1 MSLQSVLDKINFD
14 EGGFLGIGGFSDAEK
29 NRMTTAITNL
39 YNGSSTAR
47 EILLKMVAWEEGTE
61 LDIKKENNKFG
72 AYLTEGTRTM
82 EEGDLLIDLDF
93 LDDLGLLFISNT
105 GVLTAASLER
115 ALIHEIIHN
124 VELLSDNANTT
135 TITVGDDVQGDTVR
149 RTNEVMA
156 ELGEPEVGR
165 VTYNAVPQVGN
176 ASYQT
181 GVSYT
186 QGNTIDIGAAGSPDL
201 DFSTSAVSTND
212 LLLGTDTS
220 NVLRGGAGDD
230 YLYGFGGRDV
240 LTGGRGNDYI
250 DGGAGNDIVVFNG
263 KRDDVIVTQVNDT
276 TYTMVDQRS
285 GSPFGTDT
293 LVNIERAKFNDGVFE
308 LSELVVKAGQNVML
322 AVDLSGSMGDDLAAV
337 KARATEI
344 VNAIFGSDDAPMGSR
359 LAITF
364 FNDTGSLGTILP
376 FTDQRDIA
384 DRKQAALDAIAS
396 LSLKGGGLEPLNEA
410 ILYGINGG
418 AGDWAAGA
426 TANRLIVFSDEPAAD
441 PQLRSQVLQA
451 LQANQGIAYES
462 ELPQTPRAF
471 QGLIYDQPF
480 GQDITPEVE
489 TPPLEILSV
498 LIGDNPNAANDF
510 QELAEA
516 TGGGVYQAE
525 NADEVVDALLSAIQG
540 EPSEGVV
547 SRPGIKFG
555 SLGSYAQAQAS
566 YQQWQ
571 EDHPDTPV
579 EDVSFASYLLTF
591 GHGYHRM
598 ETSEAKTVLPSQYD
612 YQGGLL
618 FGPEGYVLPEQFD
631 SLTVGSALGQPFT
644 VDIALE
650 DFADP
655 DGESGP
661 ALSVVD
667 TLQAEISNL
676 YLAYFGRA
684 PDAEGLM
691 YWFKALYS
699 ESLTLGQVASGF
711 SNAAEFNATYGND
724 VADTTLVTAAY
735 QNLLGRTPG
744 EEGLNYWLDRLTT
757 ESRESFVLS
766 LAQGA
771 FALDGSPTDRQL
783 LMNKHEVALHY
794 AEQVFLDED
803 DVFESGINTLLATV
817 TNDPESVARAIN
829 AVDTAME
836 NDPLTLTGVLQDE
849 ALWNSLL

>member
-14 EGGFLGIGGFSDAEK
+14 NGVLGVGGFNNTEVS
-29 NRMTTAITNL
+29 RMTTALAYL
-39 YNGSSTAR
+39 YNGSQTAR
-47 EILLKMVAWEEGTE
+47 QILDKVAAWEDGRE
-61 LDIKKENNKFG
+61 LDIKFVEDSFSAWTAAGSNTMFG
-72 AYLTEGTRTM
+72 S
-82 EEGDLLIDLDF
+82 GDLNLDLDYF
-93 LDDLGLLFISNT
+93 DDLGLLIVNDK
-105 GVLTAASLER
+105 GVLSELSFER
-115 ALIHEIIHN
+115 ALIHEVIHN
-124 VELLSDNANTT
+124 VELLRDPESLVPGTDT
-135 TITVGDDVQGDTVR
+135 QGDTVR
-149 RTNEVMA
+149 LTNQVMA
-156 ELGEPEVGR
+156 ELGEPSVGR
-165 VTYNAVPQVGN
+165 VTYLNVPEVGV
-176 ASYQT
+176 APYQL

-186 QGNTIDIGAAGSPDL
+186 QGNTIDIGAVSVPHLFFAS
-201 DFSTSAVSTND
+201 SSAVTDD
-212 LLLGTDTS
+212 LLLGTDTD
-220 NVLRGGAGDD
+220 NFIAAGAGDD
-230 YLYGFGGRDV
+230 YLYGFGGRDE
-240 LTGGRGNDYI
+240 LNGGLGNDYI
-250 DGGAGNDIVVFNG
+250 DGGEGNDIVLFNG
-263 KRDDVIVTQVNDT
+263 RRSDVEIVKVDDT
-276 TYTMVDQRS
+276 TYTMRDLRS
-285 GSPFGTDT
+285 GSPYGTDT
-293 LVNIERAKFNDGVFE
+293 LVNIERAQFTDGVFE
-308 LSELVVKAGQNVML
+308 LSELVVKTGQSVML

-337 KARATEI
+337 QARATDI
-344 VNAIFGSDDAPMGSR
+344 VNAIFGSDDELIGSR

-410 ILYGINGG
+410 ILYGINGN
-418 AGDWAAGA
+418 AGDWAAGV

-441 PQLRSQVLQA
+441 PGLRSQVLEA
-451 LQANQGIAYES
+451 LAQRQGTDYNIEQTLETPPS
-462 ELPQTPRAF
+462 EPGR
-471 QGLIYDQPF
+471 
-480 GQDITPEVE
+480 ITDTFSPDRQQEAQ

-555 SLGSYAQAQAS
+555 SLGTYAQAQAS

-744 EEGLNYWLDRLTT
+744 EEGLDYWLDRLTT